1 MSRLTE
7 LRQLTWIRLLQFVRE
22 PEAVFWTFAFPV
34 LLALV
39 LGVAFSNRGAEDVRV
54 GVVRLSAEAEWLDSL
69 RGAEGIK
76 IVLFDDLASAKR
88 KLRAGALAALV
99 QGQDRP
105 LLHFDPARP
114 EGELARL
121 RAEQALRRKPIAFS
135 GGPVFAVQPITET
148 GARYIDFL
156 IPGLLGMNL
165 MATGIWGS
173 GFGIVDMRQKKL
185 LKLFTVTPMRRSAF
199 LAAQILSRLVFLIAE
214 VAVIV
219 AFGVLILSVPFRGSA
234 FSFAVLCV
242 LGALCFS
249 GIGLLVSSRARTVEG
264 VSGIMNF
271 VMLPMWLFSGIFF
284 SYERFP
290 EAFHP
295 LIRLLPLTAVNDALR
310 HIMLE
315 GESLAGLAVEVANLA
330 VWTAVSFFLALK
342 LFRWR

>member
-1 MSRLTE
+1 MSRLDE

-39 LGVAFSNRGAEDVRV
+39 LGVAFSNRGSQEVRV
-54 GVVRLSAEAEWLDSL
+54 GVVQVFAIAPWLDSL
-69 RGAEGIK
+69 QRAEGIQ
-76 IVLFDDLASAKR
+76 VMLFDDIASAR
-88 KLRAGALAALV
+88 NKLRSGGLSALV
-99 QGQDRP
+99 EGLERP
-105 LLHFDPARP
+105 LLHFDPSRP

-121 RAEQALRRKPIAFS
+121 RIEQALQRES
-135 GGPVFAVQPITET
+135 GCGDTPVVEVKEITET

-199 LAAQILSRLVFLIAE
+199 LAAQILSRLIFLVAE
-214 VAVIV
+214 VGIIV
-219 AFGVLILSVPFRGSA
+219 AFGVLLLSVPFRGSVLL
-234 FSFAVLCV
+234 FAILCV

-271 VMLPMWLFSGIFF
+271 VMLPMWLFSGVFF

-295 LIRLLPLTAVNDALR
+295 LIQLLPLTAINDGLR
-310 HIMLE
+310 RIMLE
-315 GESLAGLAVEVANLA
+315 GETLGGVAVEMANLL
-330 VWTAVSFFLALK
+330 VWTAVTFLLAVK

>member
-1 MSRLTE
+1 MSRFNE

-39 LGVAFSNRGAEDVRV
+39 LGVAFSDRGAEDVRV
-54 GVVRLSAEAEWLDSL
+54 GVVQLSASEQWLDGL
-69 RGAEGIK
+69 RGAEGIQM
-76 IVLFDDLASAKR
+76 VLFDDMAAAKS
-88 KLRAGALAALV
+88 KLQSGGLAALV
-99 QGQDRP
+99 EVRERP
-105 LLHFDPARP
+105 LMHFDPARP

-121 RAEQALRRKPIAFS
+121 RVEQALRR
-135 GGPVFAVQPITET
+135 GPMGCRDGTVLELKAITDT

-173 GFGIVDMRQKKL
+173 GFAIVDMRQKKL

-214 VAVIV
+214 MAVIV
-219 AFGVLILSVPFRGSA
+219 TFGVLVLSVPFRGSI
-234 FSFAVLCV
+234 FSFALVCI

-249 GIGLLVSSRARTVEG
+249 GMGLLVSSRARTVEG

-271 VMLPMWLFSGIFF
+271 VMLPMWLFSGVFF

-295 LIRLLPLTAVNDALR
+295 FIQLLPLTTLNDTLR

-315 GESLAGLAVEVANLA
+315 GEALAGLAGEVANLSL
-330 VWTAVSFFLALK
+330 WTAVSFFLALK

>member
-1 MSRLTE
+1 MSRFDE
-7 LRQLTWIRLLQFVRE
+7 LRQLTRMRLLQFVRE

-39 LGVAFSNRGAEDVRV
+39 LGVAFSNRGSQDVRV
-54 GVVRLSAEAEWLDSL
+54 GVVQVSATAPWVASL
-69 RGAEGIK
+69 QRAEGIQVVFFED
-76 IVLFDDLASAKR
+76 ITSAR
-88 KLRAGALAALV
+88 NKLRSGGLSALV
-99 QGQDRP
+99 EDRERP
-105 LLHFDPARP
+105 LLHFDPSRP

-121 RAEQALRRKPIAFS
+121 RVEQALQREPNGNDAP
-135 GGPVFAVQPITET
+135 GAVQVKVITET

-156 IPGLLGMNL
+156 IPGLLGLNL
-165 MATGIWGS
+165 MATGIWSS

-199 LAAQILSRLVFLIAE
+199 LAAQILSRLIFLVAE
-214 VAVIV
+214 VGIIV
-219 AFGVLILSVPFRGSA
+219 AFGVFLLRVPFHGSV
-234 FSFAVLCV
+234 FLFAMHCV

-271 VMLPMWLFSGIFF
+271 VMLPMWLFSGVFF

-295 LIRLLPLTAVNDALR
+295 LIQLLPLTALNDGLR
-310 HIMLE
+310 RIMLE
-315 GESLAGLAVEVANLA
+315 GETLGGVAVEMANLS
-330 VWTAVSFFLALK
+330 VCTAVTFVLALK